1 MNADAVKAEI
11 LNVIADAHTRMTGR
25 QIRKQYAPGKAQI
38 ATLTELG
45 ILDYMPEGFGFSD
58 ADAVI
63 RAASASASAS
73 AIMNAYGEGEEV
85 PASALNKALNEA
97 LRGS

>member
-63 RAASASASAS
+63 RAASASASA
-73 AIMNAYGEGEEV
+73 IMNAYGEGEEV